1 MTLPADPLLPAAL
14 HQAHLRDW
22 MLRCAAAMTQQCE
35 YLTQLDAA
43 IGDADHGVNM
53 MRGFESIQTRLTTLP
68 ETALPSEVL
77 STAGT
82 ALMSS
87 VGGASGPLWGVALRR
102 AGKVLEG
109 EETVSLEDFAHALRL
124 GLEAV
129 TELGAAELGEK
140 TMVDALAP
148 AVTALLEAAIRGASL
163 VAATRDAWRAA
174 EAGAKLT
181 APMVALKGRAS
192 YLGDRAIGHQDPGAV
207 STVFI
212 FEALHRALSDSPE
225 LAEA

>member
-1 MTLPADPLLPAAL
+1 MGAMTLQ
-14 HQAHLRDW
+14 QAHLRRW
-22 MLRCAAAMTQQCE
+22 MNFCAATMTEQNE

-43 IGDADHGVNM
+43 IGDADHGANM
-53 MRGFESIQTRLTTLP
+53 MRGFSSIQIRLETLP

-77 STAGT
+77 STAGI

-109 EETVSLEDFAHALRL
+109 LENVSLAAFAEALHL

-140 TMVDALAP
+140 TMVDALEP
-148 AVTALLEAAIRGASL
+148 AVRALLKANTQGLGLPEAAL
-163 VAATRDAWRAA
+163 QAWQAA
-174 EAGAKLT
+174 ETGAKQT
-181 APMVALKGRAS
+181 APMIALKGRAS

-212 FEALHRALSDSPE
+212 FAALHRALADT
-225 LAEA
+225 

>member
-1 MTLPADPLLPAAL
+1 MQTLKATDLRRWMILCAD
-14 HQAHLRDW
+14 
-22 MLRCAAAMTQQCE
+22 AMTQQRE

-43 IGDADHGVNM
+43 IGDADHGANM
-53 MRGFESIQTRLTTLP
+53 MRGFQSIQTRLETLP
-68 ETALPSEVL
+68 ATALPSEVL
-77 STAGT
+77 LTAGT
-82 ALMSS
+82 ALMGS

-109 EETVSLEDFAHALRL
+109 LDEVSLEAFAGALHL

-140 TMVDALAP
+140 TMVDALGP
-148 AVTALLEAAIRGASL
+148 AVRALLEAGAARHSL
-163 VAATRDAWRAA
+163 TAAFAA
-174 EAGAKLT
+174 AHQAADDGARQT
-181 APMVALKGRAS
+181 APMVARKGRAS

-212 FEALHRALSDSPE
+212 FAALEQAWF
-225 LAEA
+225 AA

>member
-1 MTLPADPLLPAAL
+1 MEAMTLR
-14 HQAHLRDW
+14 QATLRRW
-22 MLRCAAAMTQQCE
+22 MIFCAAAMTEQCE

-43 IGDADHGVNM
+43 IGDADHGANM
-53 MRGFESIQTRLTTLP
+53 MRGFQSIETRLESLP

-77 STAGT
+77 STSGI

-109 EETVSLEDFAHALRL
+109 LEDVSLEAFSKALRL

-140 TMVDALAP
+140 TMVDALEP
-148 AVTALLEAAIRGASL
+148 AVRALLEAKIQGLTLAQ
-163 VAATRDAWRAA
+163 AANMAWRAA
-174 EAGAKLT
+174 EDGAKGT
-181 APMVALKGRAS
+181 APMIALKGRAS

-212 FEALHRALSDSPE
+212 FAALHRALADS
-225 LAEA
+225 

>member
-1 MTLPADPLLPAAL
+1 MTLRRDT
-14 HQAHLRDW
+14 LRQDTLRRW
-22 MLRCAAAMTQQCE
+22 MIFCAAAMTEQCE

-43 IGDADHGVNM
+43 IGDADHGANM
-53 MRGFESIQTRLTTLP
+53 MRGFQSIEIRLESLP

-77 STAGT
+77 STSGI

-109 EETVSLEDFAHALRL
+109 LEDVSLEAFSEALRL

-140 TMVDALAP
+140 TMVDALEP
-148 AVTALLEAAIRGASL
+148 AVRALLEAKTQGLTL
-163 VAATRDAWRAA
+163 VQAANMAWRAA
-174 EAGAKLT
+174 EDGAKST
-181 APMVALKGRAS
+181 APMIALKGRAS

-207 STVFI
+207 SAVFI
-212 FEALHRALSDSPE
+212 FAALHRALADS
-225 LAEA
+225 

>member
-1 MTLPADPLLPAAL
+1 MQTLKASD
-14 HQAHLRDW
+14 LRRW
-22 MLRCAAAMTQQCE
+22 MMLCAAAMTERHE

-43 IGDADHGVNM
+43 IGDADHGANM
-53 MRGFESIQTRLTTLP
+53 MRGFQSIETRLETLP
-68 ETALPSEVL
+68 ATALPSEVL
-77 STAGT
+77 LTAGT
-82 ALMSS
+82 ALMGS

-109 EETVSLEDFAHALRL
+109 LDEVTLEAFAGALRL

-140 TMVDALAP
+140 TMVDALGP
-148 AVTALLEAAIRGASL
+148 AVRALLEAAARGQGLSEAFM
-163 VAATRDAWRAA
+163 AAHQAA
-174 EAGAKLT
+174 EEGARNT
-181 APMVALKGRAS
+181 APMVARKGRAS

-212 FEALHRALSDSPE
+212 FAALERAWM
-225 LAEA
+225 AA

>member
-1 MTLPADPLLPAAL
+1 MMFRQTTL
-14 HQAHLRDW
+14 RRW
-22 MLRCAAAMTQQCE
+22 MILSAAAMTEQCE

-43 IGDADHGVNM
+43 IGDADHGINM
-53 MRGFESIQTRLTTLP
+53 MRGFSSIKTRLESLP
-68 ETALPSEVL
+68 ENVLPSEVL

-82 ALMSS
+82 ALMGS

-109 EETVSLEDFAHALRL
+109 LEEVSLEAFAEALRL

-140 TMVDALAP
+140 TMVDAFEP
-148 AVTALLEAAIRGASL
+148 AVKSLLEATGQGL
-163 VAATRDAWRAA
+163 TLLQATHNAWQAA
-174 EAGAKLT
+174 EVGAKST
-181 APMVALKGRAS
+181 APMIALKGRAS

-212 FEALHRALSDSPE
+212 FKALHHALVNP
-225 LAEA
+225 

>member
-1 MTLPADPLLPAAL
+1 MQTLKAND
-14 HQAHLRDW
+14 LRRW
-22 MLRCAAAMTQQCE
+22 MKLCATAMTAQHE

-43 IGDADHGVNM
+43 IGDADHGANM
-53 MRGFESIQTRLTTLP
+53 MRGFSSIETRLETLP
-68 ETALPSEVL
+68 MSALPSEVL
-77 STAGT
+77 LTAGT
-82 ALMSS
+82 ALMGS

-109 EETVSLEDFAHALRL
+109 LEQVSLESFAGALKL

-140 TMVDALAP
+140 TMVDALEP
-148 AVTALLEAAIRGASL
+148 AVRALLEAAARGDDLTQAF
-163 VAATRDAWRAA
+163 AAAHRAA
-174 EAGAKLT
+174 EEGARNT
-181 APMVALKGRAS
+181 APMVARKGRAS

-212 FEALHRALSDSPE
+212 FAALEQAWMP
-225 LAEA
+225 A

>member
-1 MTLPADPLLPAAL
+1 MPTLKADD
-14 HQAHLRDW
+14 LRRW
-22 MLRCAAAMTQQCE
+22 MVFCAAAMTAQHE

-43 IGDADHGVNM
+43 IGDADHGANM
-53 MRGFESIQTRLTTLP
+53 MRGFQSIEARLGDLAGS
-68 ETALPSEVL
+68 ALPSEVL
-77 STAGT
+77 LTSGM
-82 ALMSS
+82 ALMGS

-109 EETVSLEDFAHALRL
+109 LEQVSLAAFADALHL

-140 TMVDALAP
+140 TMVDALHP
-148 AVTALLEAAIRGASL
+148 AVGALLEAAARGQDL
-163 VAATRDAWRAA
+163 TAAFQTAHRAA
-174 EAGAKLT
+174 EEGARLT
-181 APMVALKGRAS
+181 APMVARKGRAS

-212 FEALHRALSDSPE
+212 FAALERAWVS
-225 LAEA
+225 A

>member
-1 MTLPADPLLPAAL
+1 MHARITMGNVTMQTLKASD
-14 HQAHLRDW
+14 LRRW
-22 MLRCAAAMTQQCE
+22 MMLCAAAMTEQHE

-43 IGDADHGVNM
+43 IGDADHGANM
-53 MRGFESIQTRLTTLP
+53 MRGFQSIETRLETLP
-68 ETALPSEVL
+68 LSALPSEVL
-77 STAGT
+77 LTAGT
-82 ALMSS
+82 ALMGS

-109 EETVSLEDFAHALRL
+109 LEQVSLEAFAGALHL

-140 TMVDALAP
+140 TMVDALEP
-148 AVTALLEAAIRGASL
+148 AVRTLLEAAARGDGLTQAF
-163 VAATRDAWRAA
+163 AAAHRAA
-174 EAGAKLT
+174 EEGARNT
-181 APMVALKGRAS
+181 APMVARKGRAS

-212 FEALHRALSDSPE
+212 FAALERAWLD
-225 LAEA
+225 A

>member
-1 MTLPADPLLPAAL
+1 MMLQQT
-14 HQAHLRDW
+14 HVRRW
-22 MLRCAAAMTQQCE
+22 MVLCTAAMSEQCE

-43 IGDADHGVNM
+43 IGDADHGANM
-53 MRGFESIQTRLTTLP
+53 MRGFLSIQTRLEALP
-68 ETALPSEVL
+68 ESATPSEVL

-109 EETVSLEDFAHALRL
+109 MTEVGFGQFAQALRL

-129 TELGAAELGEK
+129 TELGAAECGEK
-140 TMVDALAP
+140 TMVDAFEP
-148 AVTALLEAAIRGASL
+148 AVHALLEAEGRGLAM
-163 VAATRDAWRAA
+163 A
-174 EAGAKLT
+174 EAAQLAWQASELGAKQT
-181 APMVALKGRAS
+181 APMIARKGRAS
-192 YLGDRAIGHQDPGAV
+192 YLGERAIGHQDPGAA

-212 FEALHRALSDSPE
+212 FAALYRALVD
-225 LAEA
+225 A

>member
-1 MTLPADPLLPAAL
+1 MTLQ
-14 HQAHLRDW
+14 QAHLRRW
-22 MLRCAAAMTQQCE
+22 MNFCAALMTEQCE

-43 IGDADHGVNM
+43 IGDADHGANM
-53 MRGFESIQTRLTTLP
+53 MRGFSSIETRLENLP
-68 ETALPSEVL
+68 LTALPSEVL
-77 STAGT
+77 STAGI

-109 EETVSLEDFAHALRL
+109 LEDVSLAAFADALRL

-140 TMVDALAP
+140 TMVDALEP
-148 AVTALLEAAIRGASL
+148 AVRALIKANTQGLSLPEAAL
-163 VAATRDAWRAA
+163 QAWQAA
-174 EAGAKLT
+174 EAGAKQT
-181 APMVALKGRAS
+181 APMIARKGRAS
-192 YLGDRAIGHQDPGAV
+192 YLGDRAIGHQDPGAA

-212 FEALHRALSDSPE
+212 FAALHRALAD
-225 LAEA
+225 A